1 MSAECPLGC
10 GELGAEPG
18 SLNVTPCQLEGGKE
32 GEREREGVRE
42 RGTEGGVVEG
52 MGKKGE
58 DERETCHEQHNINS
72 LIKTE

>member
-1 MSAECPLGC
+1 MWGAWSRAKQSECN
-10 GELGAEPG
+10 
-18 SLNVTPCQLEGGKE
+18 SLPTGGREGGKE